1 MSSCAPISAQLPTFV
16 PTRHSTATLAPLV
29 SPMPTATAGTIGVL
43 MPTASYTPTLVP
55 TATLTASPT
64 VTLVA
69 SATATPLP
77 AQFSFGKS
85 AGGRD
90 LLAYRIGTGATVL
103 MLVGGVHM
111 GYEANTAR
119 LLNEVITHYQA
130 VGVSDGMSLLII
142 PTLNA
147 DGVGRDG
154 QLAGRFNGNGVDLN
168 RNWGCGWAE
177 EAYFREG
184 RVNAGSAPFSE
195 PETQALGALIQQLR
209 PQAVL
214 FYHAAARGVFAGDCG
229 GGGVSQALAQ
239 AYSEASGYPYGE
251 AFTAYPVSGTAP
263 SWVDSLGIA
272 SADVELAS
280 TDSTEF
286 TRNLR
291 AIERLLGRGN

>member
-1 MSSCAPISAQLPTFV
+1 ML
-16 PTRHSTATLAPLV
+16 
-29 SPMPTATAGTIGVL
+29 
-43 MPTASYTPTLVP
+43 
-55 TATLTASPT
+55 
-64 VTLVA
+64 
-69 SATATPLP
+69 LP

-90 LLAYRIGTGATVL
+90 LLAYRIGTGARVF

-119 LLNEVITHYQA
+119 LLQEVIAHYEA
-130 VGVSDGMSLLII
+130 VGVPEGTTLLIV
-142 PTLNA
+142 PMLNV
-147 DGVGRDG
+147 DGSGRDG

-168 RNWGCGWAE
+168 RNWGCGWSE
-177 EAYFREG
+177 EAYFRDG

-195 PETQALGALIQQLR
+195 LETQALGALIQQVR

-229 GGGVSQALAQ
+229 GGGISQALAQ
-239 AYSEASGYPYGE
+239 AYSDASGYPYGE
-251 AFTAYPVSGTAP
+251 TFTAYPISGTAP

-291 AIERLLGRGN
+291 ALERLLGRGG